1 MLFYLILKIEFIVNF
16 RLPWIAFQTFTN
28 MKAFVVM
35 CLLFVSCYADDY
47 PTTKPDNIHVEHDDG
62 GHDNNQY
69 ETDDSM
75 QLIGDGGYTGIS
87 FGGLGGG
94 KGGVG

>member
-1 MLFYLILKIEFIVNF
+1 
-16 RLPWIAFQTFTN
+16 
-28 MKAFVVM
+28 M
-35 CLLFVSCYADDY
+35 CLLFVSCFADDY
-47 PTTKPDNIHVEHDDG
+47 PTTKPENIEHDDG

-69 ETDDSM
+69 ETGDSM
-75 QLIGDGGYTGIS
+75 QKIGDGGYTGIS